1 MRKGMF
7 ATALLLAGSAGLFTS
22 CGGGS
27 SLSST
32 GGAETSVSKTAEVVV
47 SAKFPNTS
55 GGIRPAH
62 IDETVSS
69 ITVTLYAG
77 CNEQYWNCSV
87 GRTVTLTRSNP
98 SATITNLPVG
108 KFRYQ
113 IVAKDNSNTTVDYL
127 KGIGE
132 LSEGRNSLTAT
143 LIRAKWSF
151 VDNND
156 NPISISL
163 NKTYSSSQETISHFI
178 VLPLYYYYYYY
189 YDYYGLSLHDIYYF
203 GSNLNAQGCYGDR
216 CGGYNELVYYN
227 NFTNNQNK
235 NALENG
241 QLPLIQ
247 DPNYQNTYNPDPNTC
262 WGYYND
268 PYDCTNRG
276 AIIVGLPF
284 NFDYGYGY
292 GYGYWDTKE
301 LTFKYDGQDVTG
313 TINDYINQYGT
324 TVTSADRMRGLMI
337 EFLFKQGQSQTQCYD
352 VDGVTCG
359 GQQNCEIQCPYY
371 VMKANKTN
379 KTKMVLKALSNRIG
393 KAQVQDCYRD
403 LQVSDR
409 YEWVRYL
416 DLNNDYTPD
425 RVKVVEIMNST
436 LDACFHTFNAKASQI
451 PHNDL
456 QLIIQKK

>member
-55 GGIRPAH
+55 GSIRPAY

-69 ITVTLYAG
+69 IKVILYAG
-77 CNEQYWNCSV
+77 CNQDYMNCAV
-87 GRTVTLTRSNP
+87 NREVTLTRSNP
-98 SATITNLPVG
+98 SVTITNLPVG
-108 KFRYQ
+108 KFRYL
-113 IVAKDNSNTTVDYL
+113 IVARSSTNEVVDYL
-127 KGIGE
+127 NGIGE
-132 LSEGRNSLTAT
+132 LSEGRNNLTAT

-151 VDNND
+151 VDSND
-156 NPISISL
+156 NPISITL

-178 VLPLYYYYYYY
+178 VLPFSQP
-189 YDYYGLSLHDIYYF
+189 YGFYSLSFHNIYYF
-203 GSNLNAQGCYGDR
+203 GSNLNAEGCYGNR
-216 CGGYNELVYYN
+216 CGGYNKLVYYN

-235 NALENG
+235 NALEEG
-241 QLPLIQ
+241 QIPLIP
-247 DPNYQNTYNPDPNTC
+247 DPNYPDTYDPNPNTC
-262 WGYYND
+262 WWYND

-276 AIIVGLPF
+276 AFIVGLPF

-292 GYGYWDTKE
+292 GVAEERRFTYN
-301 LTFKYDGQDVTG
+301 GQDVTG
-313 TINDYINQYGT
+313 TIDEYINQYGT
-324 TVTSADRMRGLMI
+324 TVTSADRMRGLML
-337 EFLFKQGQSQTQCYD
+337 EFLFKQGQRQTICYD
-352 VDGVTCG
+352 VDGVTCN

-393 KAQVQDCYRD
+393 KAQVQECYRD
-403 LQVSDR
+403 LVVNER
-409 YEWVRYL
+409 YEWAGYF

-425 RVKVVEIMNST
+425 RVKVVETLNAT

-451 PHNDL
+451 PSTDL

>member
-69 ITVTLYAG
+69 ITVNLYAG

-87 GRTVTLTRSNP
+87 GREVTLTRSNP
-98 SATITNLPVG
+98 SATITNLPLG
-108 KFRYQ
+108 KFRYL
-113 IVAKDNSNTTVDYL
+113 IVARGSTNEVIDYL
-127 KGIGE
+127 SGIGE
-132 LSEGRNSLTAT
+132 LSEGRNNLTAT

-151 VDNND
+151 VDSNG
-156 NPISISL
+156 NPISITL

-178 VLPLYYYYYYY
+178 VLPYYYYYYY
-189 YDYYGLSLHDIYYF
+189 GVSLHDIYYF
-203 GSNLNAQGCYGDR
+203 GSNLNAEGCYGNR

-235 NALENG
+235 NALESG
-241 QLPLIQ
+241 QLPLIP
-247 DPNYQNTYNPDPNTC
+247 DPNYPDTYDPNPDTC

-276 AIIVGLPF
+276 AVIVGLPF
-284 NFDYGYGY
+284 NFDYGYS
-292 GYGYWDTKE
+292 YWDTE
-301 LTFKYDGQDVTG
+301 ERRFTYNGQDVTG
-313 TINDYINQYGT
+313 TIDEYINQYGT

-337 EFLFKQGQSQTQCYD
+337 EFLFKQGQSQTKCYD

-393 KAQVQDCYRD
+393 KAQVQECYRD
-403 LQVSDR
+403 LVVNER
-409 YEWVRYL
+409 YEWAGYF

-425 RVKVVEIMNST
+425 RVKVVETLNAT

>member
-69 ITVTLYAG
+69 ITVNLYAG
-77 CNEQYWNCSV
+77 CNQNYTSCGVNRS
-87 GRTVTLTRSNP
+87 VTLTRSNP
-98 SATITNLPVG
+98 SVTITNLPVG
-108 KFRYQ
+108 KFRYL
-113 IVAKDNSNTTVDYL
+113 IVARGSTNEVIDYL
-127 KGIGE
+127 SGIGE
-132 LSEGRNSLTAT
+132 LSEGRNNLTAT

-151 VDNND
+151 VDSND
-156 NPISISL
+156 NPISINL
-163 NKTYSSSQETISHFI
+163 NKTYSSSQETISYFV
-178 VLPLYYYYYYY
+178 VLPLYYYY
-189 YDYYGLSLHDIYYF
+189 GVSFHSIYYF
-203 GSNLNAQGCYGDR
+203 GSNLNAQGCNGNR
-216 CGGYNELVYYN
+216 CGGYNKLVYYN

-235 NALENG
+235 NALEKG
-241 QLPLIQ
+241 QLPLIP
-247 DPNYQNTYNPDPNTC
+247 DPNYPDTYNPNPNTC

-276 AIIVGLPF
+276 AFIVGLPF
-284 NFDYGYGY
+284 NFNYGYGY
-292 GYGYWDTKE
+292 GVTEERRFTYN
-301 LTFKYDGQDVTG
+301 GQDVTG
-313 TINDYINQYGT
+313 IINEYINQYGT
-324 TVTSADRMRGLMI
+324 TVTSADRMRGVMI

-359 GQQNCEIQCPYY
+359 GQQNCEIQCPQLGP
-371 VMKANKTN
+371 MKAN

-393 KAQVQDCYRD
+393 KAQVQECYTDIQLNERKERIELHNID
-403 LQVSDR
+403 NDSDM
-409 YEWVRYL
+409 E
-416 DLNNDYTPD
+416 
-425 RVKVVEIMNST
+425 RVKIVETLNAT

>member
-62 IDETVSS
+62 IDEAVSS

-77 CNEQYWNCSV
+77 CNQDYTICDVYRE
-87 GRTVTLTRSNP
+87 VTLTRSNP

-108 KFRYQ
+108 KFSYQ
-113 IVAKDNSNTTVDYL
+113 IVAKDNFDAIVDYL
-127 KGIGE
+127 NGIGE

-151 VDNND
+151 VDNNG
-156 NPISISL
+156 NPTSISL
-163 NKTYSSSQETISHFI
+163 NKTYSSSQETISYFV
-178 VLPLYYYYYYY
+178 VLPYYTPYF
-189 YDYYGLSLHDIYYF
+189 YDLSLHDIYYF
-203 GSNLNAQGCYGDR
+203 GSNLNAQGCNGNR
-216 CGGYNELVYYN
+216 CGGYNKLVYYN

-235 NALENG
+235 NALESG
-241 QLPLIQ
+241 QLPLIP
-247 DPNYQNTYNPDPNTC
+247 DPNYQNTYNPYPNTC

-268 PYDCTNRG
+268 PYGCTNRG
-276 AIIVGLPF
+276 AVIVGLPF
-284 NFDYGYGY
+284 NFDYGYD
-292 GYGYWDTKE
+292 YWDTQE
-301 LTFKYDGQDVTG
+301 RRFTYNGQDVTG
-313 TINDYINQYGT
+313 IINEYLNQYGT
-324 TVTSADRMRGLMI
+324 SVTSADRMRGLMI

-352 VDGVTCG
+352 VDGDTCG

-393 KAQVQDCYRD
+393 KAQVQECYRD
-403 LQVSDR
+403 LVVNER
-409 YEWVRYL
+409 YEWAGYF

-425 RVKVVEIMNST
+425 RVKVVETMNAT

-451 PHNDL
+451 PSTDL

>member
-1 MRKGMF
+1 MRKRMF

-27 SLSST
+27 SFSST

-62 IDETVSS
+62 IDEAVSS
-69 ITVTLYAG
+69 IAVTLYAG
-77 CNEQYWNCSV
+77 CNQNYTNCSV
-87 GRTVTLTRSNP
+87 NREVTLTRSNP

-132 LSEGRNSLTAT
+132 LLEGRNSLTAT

-151 VDNND
+151 VDSND
-156 NPISISL
+156 NPISINL
-163 NKTYSSSQETISHFI
+163 NKTYSSSQETISYFV
-178 VLPLYYYYYYY
+178 VLPYYTPYF
-189 YDYYGLSLHDIYYF
+189 YDLSFHNIYYF
-203 GSNLNAQGCYGDR
+203 GSNLNAQGCNGYR
-216 CGGYNELVYYN
+216 CGGYNKLVYYN

-235 NALENG
+235 NALESG

-247 DPNYQNTYNPDPNTC
+247 DSNYPGTYEDTC
-262 WGYYND
+262 QRYND

-284 NFDYGYGY
+284 NFDYGYS
-292 GYGYWDTKE
+292 YWDTE
-301 LTFKYDGQDVTG
+301 ERRFTYNGQDVTG
-313 TINDYINQYGT
+313 IIDEYINQYGT
-324 TVTSADRMRGLMI
+324 SLTSADRMRGLMI
-337 EFLFKQGQSQTQCYD
+337 EFLFKQKQRQTQCYD
-352 VDGVTCG
+352 VDGDTCG
-359 GQQNCEIQCPYY
+359 GQQNCPIQCPQLGP
-371 VMKANKTN
+371 MKAN

-393 KAQVQDCYRD
+393 KAQVQECYRD
-403 LQVSDR
+403 LQLNEKNEWIELRNIDSDSNM
-409 YEWVRYL
+409 E
-416 DLNNDYTPD
+416 
-425 RVKVVEIMNST
+425 RVKIVETLNAT

-451 PHNDL
+451 PSTDL